1 MAFHLPRRTL
11 VAVAASLCATLLTPG
26 FAQQAS
32 SYPEKPVKLAVGFA
46 PGTGPDVLARTLGI
60 KLSENLKQSIV
71 VENRTGAGGQIAAGA
86 IAKAAPDGYN
96 VLIADVSAISIAP
109 AAFSKLPY
117 DPIKDLTPVTEVART
132 DFILVV
138 PPNAPVQSVAD
149 FVRVAKAQNGKIN
162 FATFG
167 AGTPGHFG
175 ADMLGEMA
183 GFTVETIHFRDTGS
197 AVQAIVAGEVQGAL
211 VSTAL
216 GVAQIK
222 AGKMRGLATTAPK
235 RSPLLPELP
244 TFAEAGYPKADF
256 SAWFTLFVPT
266 GTAPKIV
273 STLNAQAVKAVQ
285 SPEIRKRLEEAG
297 FTVSGTTQEDAR
309 RLVDTERVRWA
320 QVVKSSGFKAD

>member
-1 MAFHLPRRTL
+1 MAFSVSRRTVGAL
-11 VAVAASLCATLLTPG
+11 AASLCAALAAPG
-26 FAQQAS
+26 FAQTAT
-32 SYPEKPVKLAVGFA
+32 YPDKPVKLAVGFA

-60 KLSENLKQSIV
+60 KLGENLKQSVV

-86 IAKAAPDGYN
+86 IAKAPADGYN

-117 DPIKDLTPVTEVART
+117 DPAKELVPVAEVART

-138 PPNAPVQSVAD
+138 PANAPVQSVAD
-149 FVRVAKAQNGKIN
+149 FVRAAKAQGGKVN

-175 ADMLGEMA
+175 ANMLGDMA
-183 GFTVETIHFRDTGS
+183 GFPVETIHFRDTGS

-222 AGKMRGLATTAPK
+222 GGKMRGLATTAPQ
-235 RSPLLPELP
+235 RSALLPELP

-266 GTAPKIV
+266 GTPPQVVA
-273 STLNAQAVKAVQ
+273 TLNAQAVKAVQ
-285 SPEIRKRLEEAG
+285 SPEIKKKLEDAG
-297 FTVSGTTQEDAR
+297 FSVSGTSQEEAK
-309 RLVDTERVRWA
+309 RLVDAERVRWA
-320 QVVKSSGFKAD
+320 QVVKASGFKAD

>member
-11 VAVAASLCATLLTPG
+11 VAAAASLCAALLTPG
-26 FAQQAS
+26 FAQTA

-46 PGTGPDVLARTLGI
+46 PGTGPDLLARTLGI
-60 KLSENLKQSIV
+60 KLGENLKQSIV
-71 VENRTGAGGQIAAGA
+71 VENRSGAGGQIAAGA
-86 IAKAAPDGYN
+86 IAKAVPDGYN

-117 DPIKDLTPVTEVART
+117 DPIKELTPVAEVART

-149 FVRVAKAQNGKIN
+149 FVRVAKTQGGKIN

-175 ADMLGEMA
+175 ADMLAEMA
-183 GFTVETIHFRDTGS
+183 GFPVQTIHFRDTGS
-197 AVQAIVAGEVQGAL
+197 AVQSIVAGEVQAAL

-222 AGKMRGLATTAPK
+222 AGKMRGLATTAPR

-266 GTAPKIV
+266 GTAPAIV
-273 STLNAQAVKAVQ
+273 ATLNAQAVKAVQ

-297 FTVSGTTQEDAR
+297 FTVSGSSQEEAR
-309 RLVDTERVRWA
+309 RLVEAERLRWA